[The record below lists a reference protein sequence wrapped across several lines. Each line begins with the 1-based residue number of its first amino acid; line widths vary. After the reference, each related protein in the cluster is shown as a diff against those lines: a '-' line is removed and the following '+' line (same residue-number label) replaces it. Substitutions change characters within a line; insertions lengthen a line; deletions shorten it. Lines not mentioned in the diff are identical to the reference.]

1 MNILNRVLTI
11 ACCAVLIGAVAFAG
25 DIKSSGKKGVWSAD
39 STWIGGVQP
48 GAADNVTIADGD
60 TVTFGEDTVVVNNL
74 TVGETSGPAM
84 LQFPKTHDI
93 WLWVNGNIVVN
104 ANCGFRTQTRSSLEG
119 DLVHTIF
126 LYGNLTH
133 NGTVLDFRSG
143 STNSTGAVGNFQ
155 LLGSADQTL
164 TVSTLFS
171 TSNGE
176 FNGIRVNK
184 SGSGSVILGSDIQLA
199 GGSSSNDTTYP
210 YLYLTRG
217 KVYTGNY
224 ALIHRYASNTGS
236 VAGGS
241 DSSYVIGAMGRGMGN
256 SGSAIREFPIGDSL
270 SYRPVT
276 VRSTTGGSSTGHYI
290 KVRAIHGNAN
300 TGSSTFSPSIDKV
313 ASVRYFQVTYVQQGG
328 AATMGVDRFKIG
340 YGTDDGVGTGNDEL
354 RIAFSTNDRAAWT
367 GGAQT
372 VPDTTFTPDAA
383 LQDSIA
389 AVTLA
394 NNGSMFI
401 ALARLAG
408 TTSNSLNYTTSVGY
422 DVKTP
427 ATWSLEQNYPNP
439 FNPETE
445 IRYSTLKAGEI
456 SLSVYNILGQRI
468 ASLVSTA
475 MEPGTH
481 TARWNGRDD
490 AGRVMP
496 SGVYIYKLEGPGFV
510 QARRMVLMK

>member
-1 MNILNRVLTI
+1 
-11 ACCAVLIGAVAFAG
+11 
-25 DIKSSGKKGVWSAD
+25 
-39 STWIGGVQP
+39 
-48 GAADNVTIADGD
+48 
-60 TVTFGEDTVVVNNL
+60 
-74 TVGETSGPAM
+74 
-84 LQFPKTHDI
+84 
-93 WLWVNGNIVVN
+93 
-104 ANCGFRTQTRSSLEG
+104 
-119 DLVHTIF
+119 
-126 LYGNLTH
+126 
-133 NGTVLDFRSG
+133 
-143 STNSTGAVGNFQ
+143 
-155 LLGSADQTL
+155 
-164 TVSTLFS
+164 
-171 TSNGE
+171 
-176 FNGIRVNK
+176 
-184 SGSGSVILGSDIQLA
+184 
-199 GGSSSNDTTYP
+199 
-210 YLYLTRG
+210 
-217 KVYTGNY
+217 
-224 ALIHRYASNTGS
+224 
-236 VAGGS
+236 
-241 DSSYVIGAMGRGMGN
+241 
-256 SGSAIREFPIGDSL
+256 
-270 SYRPVT
+270 
-276 VRSTTGGSSTGHYI
+276 
-290 KVRAIHGNAN
+290 
-300 TGSSTFSPSIDKV
+300 
-313 ASVRYFQVTYVQQGG
+313 VQQGG